1 MESRSKNSCFA
12 SRIVILLFACAAC
25 SSSKAAVAVLDKAS
39 APVQRHA
46 AGEAHAAPV
55 GTKFYLDDIVRTTTG
70 TAELALTT
78 GGRIEMPPNTALRFV
93 ARVGLTAMVI
103 ENGTITLSGT
113 GNYRL
118 ELGTLSLVN
127 GTVRIGGGK
136 TPTVE
141 LVFGRGELDRD
152 GQRTPLEAN
161 KVLEFGTGMLAANVD
176 AGVADTPIQA
186 PSSDDMTIEVSGD
199 GATMQAP
206 GDTKWGKL
214 GSGSVAPGARIAL
227 DAKTTAK
234 LTIRGTTLDL
244 APGTRALVTSS
255 REIHIEAGAATAH
268 VGIDGGQIG
277 VPGGQVKL
285 SANGTAIIDVGARG
299 DAKVTAVTEG
309 VQLIGKRGS
318 VDVRQGELALVHKA
332 GGVAPGELVIPAHY
346 DYELRVGEPAN
357 ITLHD
362 PAGVTAVRFAFA
374 TPCSKG
380 GAIELA
386 RSSQFRSPLISVGDS
401 AAHLM
406 VRSGRWAYRARCNGD
421 TVASGHIIVLRDR
434 GTRRLPKDPPR
445 FEIAADGRNYRL
457 DYQTHIPD
465 VQLRAGGRGTTFK
478 LHLTSGK
485 DERVFSS
492 TTGSFKVPGTTL
504 REREYTFWVERDGVK
519 SKVSTLRIGFDQT
532 TAQVY
537 IETPVDGRAW
547 GPYIEVAGATLPGWT
562 ATIDGKSIPADKD
575 TRRFGTMMPAPKDAR
590 AVAIQ
595 LSHPERGVHVYL
607 RRGARR

>member
-1 MESRSKNSCFA
+1 M
-12 SRIVILLFACAAC
+12 
-25 SSSKAAVAVLDKAS
+25 DKAS
-39 APVQRHA
+39 GPVQRQG
-46 AGEAHAAPV
+46 AGEARAAPV

-70 TAELALTT
+70 AAELALAT

-93 ARVGLTAMVI
+93 ARVGLTGMVI

-113 GNYRL
+113 GKYRL
-118 ELGTLSLVN
+118 ELGTLTLVN

-136 TPTVE
+136 TPSVE

-152 GQRTPLEAN
+152 DGQHTPLEAN
-161 KVLEFGTGMLAANVD
+161 KVLVLGIGTLVANVD
-176 AGVADTPIQA
+176 AGVADAPIHA
-186 PSSDDMTIEVSGD
+186 PSSEDITIEVSGD

-214 GSGSVAPGARIAL
+214 GSGSVAPGTRIAL

-255 REIHIEAGAATAH
+255 RDIQIEVGAATAH
-268 VGIDGGQIG
+268 AGSDGGQIA

-285 SANGTAIIDVGARG
+285 PANGAAIIDVGARG

-318 VDVRQGELALVHKA
+318 VDVRQGELALVQKA

-362 PAGVTAVRFAFA
+362 PAGATAVRFAFA
-374 TPCSKG
+374 TACKG
-380 GAIELA
+380 GTIELA

-406 VRSGRWAYRARCNGD
+406 VRSGRWAYRVRCNGD
-421 TVASGHIIVLRDR
+421 QVASGHIIVLRDR
-434 GTRRLPKDPPR
+434 GTRPLPKDPSR

-457 DYQTHIPD
+457 DYQTRIPD
-465 VQLRAGGRGTTFK
+465 VQLRAGGKGTTFK
-478 LHLTSGK
+478 LHLASGK

-492 TTGSFKVPGTTL
+492 ATGSFKVPGTTL

-519 SKVSTLRIGFDQT
+519 SRVSTLRIGFDQT

-537 IETPVDGRAW
+537 IETPVDGRPW
-547 GPYIEVAGATLPGWT
+547 GPHIEVAGATLPGWT

-575 TRRFGTMMPAPKDAR
+575 TRRFGTLIPAPKDAR